1 MKNVN
6 FCSKNDLIMATNHQH
21 EHARAEVDVDAA
33 QDPVGMMSSIGG
45 AA

>member
-6 FCSKNDLIMATNHQH
+6 FCSKNDLIMATNYQP
-21 EHARAEVDVDAA
+21 EHARAEVDAV

-45 AA
+45 TA